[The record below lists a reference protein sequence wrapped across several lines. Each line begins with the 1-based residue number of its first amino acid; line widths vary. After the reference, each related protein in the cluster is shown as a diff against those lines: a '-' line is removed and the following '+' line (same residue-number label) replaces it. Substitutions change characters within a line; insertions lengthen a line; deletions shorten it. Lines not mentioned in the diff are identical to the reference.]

1 MLREYGSLAPA
12 VRFVDARQITDMPP
26 YVSGWFSQ
34 QILKLMAARIVQTER
49 YLVLDA
55 KNHLVF
61 PLTRRCIETSSGRM
75 LLHSM
80 NYEHHNM
87 QSFLANTLDYFGLSL
102 RDHVK
107 GFLPTTTPFPLS
119 TETVRDLVRYI
130 EAREK
135 KPFPEAFVDDGFKR
149 TEFFLVGAYL
159 IAYGRQLAEFYDL
172 SGPGWATVWP
182 EDTAE
187 EIRRKIAW
195 CETNAIAV
203 FAVHRR
209 AIPQFDESTRHAI
222 AAFWQR
228 RHLFRTLEL
237 PLRFLREFNRPSEPV
252 WIRIG
257 RAAAE
262 RRE

>member
-87 QSFLANTLDYFGLSL
+87 QSFLANTLDYFGFSL
-102 RDHVK
+102 QDHVK

-135 KPFPEAFVDDGFKR
+135 KPFPEAFR
-149 TEFFLVGAYL
+149 
-159 IAYGRQLAEFYDL
+159 
-172 SGPGWATVWP
+172 
-182 EDTAE
+182 
-187 EIRRKIAW
+187 
-195 CETNAIAV
+195 
-203 FAVHRR
+203 
-209 AIPQFDESTRHAI
+209 
-222 AAFWQR
+222 
-228 RHLFRTLEL
+228 
-237 PLRFLREFNRPSEPV
+237 LRWV
-252 WIRIG
+252 
-257 RAAAE
+257 
-262 RRE
+262 